1 MTSLTTDQKQL
12 LFDYC
17 IGLTSQER
25 TAEAEALISSN
36 QEAAEINSKLKSAL
50 APLDSIEPE
59 PCPDSLTEA
68 TIGRLNNLARAG
80 QLQLE
85 KLLATE
91 QSRTVATSKH
101 FWLKF
106 AKVTAAAAVILI
118 AVGVWF
124 APLQFARA
132 KIQQAQCR
140 GQLGRI
146 FKGIGQ
152 YIADHDEKMPEV
164 PRAEGAPW
172 WKVAYPGEENHS
184 NTRCVWLLVK
194 LNYVKPAKFVCPGWR
209 QGGVLRYTA
218 LQVEKYN
225 DFPER
230 EHMTYSCQVKCPNT
244 SNKKMCRIIMAD
256 LNPLSERLPKDC
268 SESLSLRIDEALMA
282 LNSINHNRRGQN
294 VLFGDGSAKF
304 MKVRRIGTAQDDI
317 YTLQEMSCGC
327 EVRGYETPSCEED
340 IFLAP

>member
-1 MTSLTTDQKQL
+1 MTSLSTEQKHL

-17 IGLTSQER
+17 LRLTSQER

-36 QEAAEINSKLKSAL
+36 QEAAEIHAKLKSAF

-68 TIGRLNNLARAG
+68 TIGRLNNLARSG

-85 KLLATE
+85 QLLAAE
-91 QSRTVATSKH
+91 QSRTIATRKR

-132 KIQQAQCR
+132 KVQQAQCR
-140 GQLGRI
+140 GQLSQI

-152 YIADHDEKMPEV
+152 YISDHDGKMPEV

-172 WKVAYPGEENHS
+172 WRVAYPGEENHS
-184 NTRCVWLLVK
+184 NTRCVWLVVK
-194 LNYVKPAKFVCPGWR
+194 LGYVKPANFVCPGWR
-209 QGGVLRYTA
+209 QGGVLRYPT
-218 LQVEKYN
+218 LQVEKYD
-225 DFPER
+225 DFPRR
-230 EHMTYSCQVKCPNT
+230 EHITYSFPIRCPNAH
-244 SNKKMCRIIMAD
+244 KKKICRIIAAD
-256 LNPLSERLPKDC
+256 LNPLSERLPEDC
-268 SESLSLRIDEALMA
+268 SESLSLWIDEALMA

-294 VLFGDGSAKF
+294 VLFGDGSARF
-304 MKVRRIGTAQDDI
+304 FKVRRIGTIQDDI
-317 YTLQEMSCGC
+317 YTLQEMSSGC
-327 EVRGYETPSCEED
+327 EVKGCETPSCEED